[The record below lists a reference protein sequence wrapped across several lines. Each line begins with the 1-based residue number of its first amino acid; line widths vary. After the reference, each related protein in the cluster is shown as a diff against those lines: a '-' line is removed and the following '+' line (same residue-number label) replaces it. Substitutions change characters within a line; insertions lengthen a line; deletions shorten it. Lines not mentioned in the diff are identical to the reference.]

1 MQEKGFYT
9 VAEFSERA
17 GITTQAVYQRLQKDL
32 GKYCKV
38 ESGRKMIS
46 AEALK
51 LFSGDNTGSSAESPG
66 ASEEQVAVIA
76 HIKEEMLAMLKDENA
91 RLASENAKLI
101 EMLQAERKLVQE
113 KDEMIASLTNR
124 LADMVNDSNDIA
136 KHALEAVEKA
146 QTLQAVAENV
156 IEAPAA
162 VEQALE
168 QEVANEEKRGLMGFL
183 RAMKSKKKKSE

>member
-1 MQEKGFYT
+1 MEEKEFYT
-9 VAEFSERA
+9 VAEFADRT

-46 AEALK
+46 SDALE
-51 LFSGDNTGSSAESPG
+51 LFSGEKTGNSG
-66 ASEEQVAVIA
+66 DIEEQAAVIA
-76 HIKEEMLAMLKDENA
+76 DIKEEMLAMLKDENA

-124 LADMVNDSNDIA
+124 LADMVEKSNDIA
-136 KHALEAVEKA
+136 KQALGAVEKA

-156 IEAPAA
+156 IEAP
-162 VEQALE
+162 VSTEQVIE
-168 QEVANEEKRGLMGFL
+168 QEVAKEEKRGLLGL
-183 RAMKSKKKKSE
+183 WRSRKSKK

>member
-1 MQEKGFYT
+1 MEEKEFYT
-9 VAEFSERA
+9 VAEFADRT

-46 AEALK
+46 SDALE
-51 LFSGDNTGSSAESPG
+51 LFSGEKTSNSSDLSG
-66 ASEEQVAVIA
+66 EQTAVIA
-76 HIKEEMLAMLKDENA
+76 DILAMLKDENA

-124 LADMVNDSNDIA
+124 LADMVEKSNDIA
-136 KHALEAVEKA
+136 KQALGAVEKA

-156 IEAPAA
+156 IEVPATTEQV
-162 VEQALE
+162 VEQEIAK
-168 QEVANEEKRGLMGFL
+168 EEKRGLRGWIQS
-183 RAMKSKKKKSE
+183 RKAKK

>member
-1 MQEKGFYT
+1 MEEKEFYT
-9 VAEFSERA
+9 VAEFADRT

-46 AEALK
+46 SDALE
-51 LFSGDNTGSSAESPG
+51 LFSGEKTGNSSDLSG
-66 ASEEQVAVIA
+66 EQTAVIA
-76 HIKEEMLAMLKDENA
+76 DIKEEMLAMLKDENA

-101 EMLQAERKLVQE
+101 EMLQTERKLVQE

-124 LADMVNDSNDIA
+124 LADMVEKSNDIA
-136 KHALEAVEKA
+136 KQALGAVEKA

-162 VEQALE
+162 AEQVIE
-168 QEVANEEKRGLMGFL
+168 QEIAKEEKRGLIGWIQS
-183 RAMKSKKKKSE
+183 RKAKK

>member
-1 MQEKGFYT
+1 MEEKEFYT
-9 VAEFSERA
+9 VAEFADRT

-46 AEALK
+46 SDALE
-51 LFSGDNTGSSAESPG
+51 LFSGEKTGNSSDSSG
-66 ASEEQVAVIA
+66 EQTAVIA
-76 HIKEEMLAMLKDENA
+76 DIKEEMLAMLKDENA

-136 KHALEAVEKA
+136 KQALEAVEKA

-156 IEAPAA
+156 IEVPAA

-183 RAMKSKKKKSE
+183 RATKSKKKKSE

>member
-1 MQEKGFYT
+1 MEEKEFYT
-9 VAEFSERA
+9 VAEFAERA

-46 AEALK
+46 SDALE
-51 LFSGDNTGSSAESPG
+51 LFSGDKTGNSSDLS
-66 ASEEQVAVIA
+66 SEQTAVIA
-76 HIKEEMLAMLKDENA
+76 DIKEEMLAMLKDENA
-91 RLASENAKLI
+91 RLASENSKLI

-124 LADMVNDSNDIA
+124 LADMVEKSNDIA
-136 KHALEAVEKA
+136 KQALGAVEKA

-162 VEQALE
+162 TEQVVEQEIAK
-168 QEVANEEKRGLMGFL
+168 EEKRGLRGWIQS
-183 RAMKSKKKKSE
+183 RKAKK

>member
-1 MQEKGFYT
+1 MEEKEFYT
-9 VAEFSERA
+9 VAEFADRT

-46 AEALK
+46 SDALE
-51 LFSGDNTGSSAESPG
+51 LFSGEKTGNSSDSSG
-66 ASEEQVAVIA
+66 EQTAVITD
-76 HIKEEMLAMLKDENA
+76 IKEEMLAMLKDENA

-101 EMLQAERKLVQE
+101 EMLQAERILVQE

-124 LADMVNDSNDIA
+124 LADMVEKSNDIA
-136 KHALEAVEKA
+136 KQALGAVEKA

-156 IEAPAA
+156 IEAPATT
-162 VEQALE
+162 EQVIE
-168 QEVANEEKRGLMGFL
+168 QEIAKGEKRGLRGWIQS
-183 RAMKSKKKKSE
+183 RKAKK

>member
-1 MQEKGFYT
+1 MEEKEFYT
-9 VAEFSERA
+9 VAEFAERA

-46 AEALK
+46 SDALE
-51 LFSGDNTGSSAESPG
+51 LFSGEKTGNSSDSSG
-66 ASEEQVAVIA
+66 EQTAVIA
-76 HIKEEMLAMLKDENA
+76 DIKDEMLAILKDENA

-101 EMLQAERKLVQE
+101 EMLQAERELVQE

-124 LADMVNDSNDIA
+124 LADMVEKSNDIA
-136 KHALEAVEKA
+136 KQALGAVEKA

-156 IEAPAA
+156 IEAPATT
-162 VEQALE
+162 EQVIE
-168 QEVANEEKRGLMGFL
+168 QEIAKEEKRGLMGWIQS
-183 RAMKSKKKKSE
+183 RKAKK

>member
-1 MQEKGFYT
+1 MQEKEFYT
-9 VAEFSERA
+9 VAEFAERA

-46 AEALK
+46 AEALE
-51 LFSGDNTGSSAESPG
+51 LFCGDKQGDSAETSG
-66 ASEEQVAVIA
+66 VSGVIEEQAAVIA
-76 HIKEEMLAMLKDENA
+76 DIKEEMLAMLKDENA

-124 LADMVNDSNDIA
+124 LADMVNDSNNIA
-136 KHALEAVEKA
+136 KQALEAVEKA

-162 VEQALE
+162 AEQVLE
-168 QEVANEEKRGLMGFL
+168 QELAKEEKRGLRGWIQSK
-183 RAMKSKKKKSE
+183 RAKK

>member
-1 MQEKGFYT
+1 MEEKEFYT
-9 VAEFSERA
+9 VAEFAERA

-46 AEALK
+46 SDALE
-51 LFSGDNTGSSAESPG
+51 LFSGDKTGNSSDTSG
-66 ASEEQVAVIA
+66 EQTAVIA
-76 HIKEEMLAMLKDENA
+76 DIKDEMLAILKDENA

-101 EMLQAERKLVQE
+101 EMLQAERILVQE

-124 LADMVNDSNDIA
+124 IADMVEKSNDIA
-136 KHALEAVEKA
+136 KQALGAVEKA

-156 IEAPAA
+156 IEAHATS
-162 VEQALE
+162 EQVIE
-168 QEVANEEKRGLMGFL
+168 QEIAKEEKCGLRGWIQS
-183 RAMKSKKKKSE
+183 RKAKK

>member
-1 MQEKGFYT
+1 MEEKEFYT
-9 VAEFSERA
+9 VAEFAERA

-38 ESGRKMIS
+38 VSGRKMIS
-46 AEALK
+46 SDALE
-51 LFSGDNTGSSAESPG
+51 LFSGEKTGNSSDSSSSG
-66 ASEEQVAVIA
+66 EQTATIA
-76 HIKEEMLAMLKDENA
+76 DIKEEMLAMLKNENA

-124 LADMVNDSNDIA
+124 LADMVEKSNDIA
-136 KHALEAVEKA
+136 KQALGAVEKA

-156 IEAPAA
+156 IEAPATT
-162 VEQALE
+162 EQVIE
-168 QEVANEEKRGLMGFL
+168 QRDAKEEKRGLRGWMQS
-183 RAMKSKKKKSE
+183 RKAKK

>member
-1 MQEKGFYT
+1 MEEKEFYT
-9 VAEFSERA
+9 VAEFADRT

-46 AEALK
+46 SDALE
-51 LFSGDNTGSSAESPG
+51 LFSGEKTGNSSDTSG
-66 ASEEQVAVIA
+66 EQTAVIA
-76 HIKEEMLAMLKDENA
+76 DIKEEMLAMLKEENA

-101 EMLQAERKLVQE
+101 EMLQVERNLVQE

-124 LADMVNDSNDIA
+124 LADMVNDSNNIA
-136 KHALEAVEKA
+136 KQALEAVEKA

-156 IEAPAA
+156 IEPPATT
-162 VEQALE
+162 EQVLE
-168 QEVANEEKRGLMGFL
+168 QGLAKEEKHGLLGL
-183 RAMKSKKKKSE
+183 WRSKKNKK

>member
-1 MQEKGFYT
+1 MEEKEFYT
-9 VAEFSERA
+9 VAEFAERA

-46 AEALK
+46 AEALE
-51 LFSGDNTGSSAESPG
+51 LFFGDKTGSSAESTG
-66 ASEEQVAVIA
+66 TFEEQAAVIA
-76 HIKEEMLAMLKDENA
+76 DIKEEMLAMLRTENA

-124 LADMVNDSNDIA
+124 LADMVEKSNDIA
-136 KHALEAVEKA
+136 KQALGAVEKA

-156 IEAPAA
+156 IEAHATS
-162 VEQALE
+162 EQVIE
-168 QEVANEEKRGLMGFL
+168 QEIAKEEKRGLRGWIQS
-183 RAMKSKKKKSE
+183 RKAKK